1 MKIAVLV
8 KCVPDSEAKIALTSD
23 GKDWVRKDVK
33 LDLNPYDEY
42 AIEEALKIKEAQAG
56 STVTVVSFGQAEVTD
71 ALRKALAMGADDAI
85 HAVGDN
91 SPDPRVVAVG
101 LTQAI
106 SGKGFDLILA
116 GKAAI
121 DDDYMAIGT
130 MVAAGLDLPNVS
142 VVTKLTLSDGKATCE
157 REIDGGIE
165 IVETTLP
172 AVITC
177 QKGLN
182 EPRYP
187 SLKGIMAAKKKTI
200 EQVNVTV
207 PAANVIVEQYIYPVP
222 RQGARFIGKSA
233 DDIPE
238 LIRLLKEEAKVL

>member
-1 MKIAVLV
+1 MKIAVLI
-8 KCVPDSEAKIALTSD
+8 KSVPDSEARIQLASD

-33 LDLNPYDEY
+33 FDLNPFDEY
-42 AIEEALKIKEAQAG
+42 AIEAALQLKEANG
-56 STVTVVSFGQAEVTD
+56 GPVTVVSFGPAEIMET
-71 ALRKALAMGADDAI
+71 LRKALAIGADDAI
-85 HAVGDN
+85 HAVGEAN
-91 SPDPRVVAVG
+91 ADPIVTAKVLAN
-101 LTQAI
+101 AI
-106 SGKGFDLILA
+106 QGRGFELILA

-130 MVAAGLDLPNVS
+130 MVATALDLPAVS
-142 VVTKLTLSDGKATCE
+142 VVVKFTIADNKATCE

-165 IVETTLP
+165 VVETTLP

-200 EQVNVTV
+200 EQLEVVVDVPMVTV
-207 PAANVIVEQYIYPVP
+207 EKYTYPEPRKGGRFLGKGVEDV
-222 RQGARFIGKSA
+222 
-233 DDIPE
+233 PE
-238 LIRLLKEEAKVL
+238 LIRLLKEEARVI

>member
-8 KCVPDSEAKIALTSD
+8 KTVPDSEARIQLAPD

-42 AIEEALKIKEAQAG
+42 AIEEALKLKEANG
-56 STVTVVSFGQAEVTD
+56 GTVTVVSYGQAEVTD

-85 HAVGDN
+85 HAVGDAT
-91 SPDPRVVAVG
+91 PDPMVTAKA
-101 LTQAI
+101 LAQALN
-106 SGKGFDLILA
+106 GRGFELILC

-121 DDDYMAIGT
+121 DDDNMAVGT
-130 MVAAGLDLPNVS
+130 MLAAAMDIPNVS
-142 VVTKLTLSDGKATCE
+142 VAVKLTIAGGNATCE
-157 REIDGGIE
+157 REIDGG
-165 IVETTLP
+165 VEVVTTSLP
-172 AVITC
+172 AVISC

-182 EPRYP
+182 DPRYP

-207 PAANVIVEQYIYPVP
+207 DAAKITVDSYSYPE
-222 RQGARFIGKSA
+222 ARKGGRFLGKSA

-238 LIRLLKEEAKVL
+238 LVRLLKEEAKVI